1 MTTPGPAPGLPLP
14 SGPAAAVEY
23 AVDDRTVVQLE
34 IAPPPGTLAA
44 TSVWIRDA
52 AAPAFAG
59 AAVLLEEARGT
70 SADKVEIRFG
80 LKATGD
86 ASWMISRAPE
96 DANFEVTLTWA
107 AAGATSPPP

>member
-1 MTTPGPAPGLPLP
+1 MTTPAPAPGLPIP
-14 SGPAAAVEY
+14 GVVEY

-34 IAPPPGTLAA
+34 IAPAPGMLAS
-44 TSVWIRDA
+44 TRVWIRDA
-52 AAPAFAG
+52 AAPAFAS

-96 DANFEVTLTWA
+96 DANFEIRLTWA
-107 AAGATSPPP
+107 PASATNPPP